1 MTWNSLGFLRGY
13 VSHVHVV
20 QEVLN
25 LRVQGSIPANRAY
38 NVLYLYKMNR
48 LGQVLGEGCTR
59 MWETILP
66 RAIATFCRWGNI
78 VLFTFYLTNNSEVQ
92 PTLPQC
98 SLWSIYRDRM
108 STLDVPLR
116 TSCAPRLVATSEL
129 LVIFQKMGKFLE
141 LLRCKIINT
150 LQLNI
155 YRVNS
160 KSIWLYVPSQLIS
173 FFPSMAISRWERYCP
188 QPTSI
193 STSSHAHAG

>member
-1 MTWNSLGFLRGY
+1 MIHGVKQHLVLLSVWFSLWPRDRVLVITWNSIGFLSGY

-20 QEVLN
+20 HEVLN

-116 TSCAPRLVATSEL
+116 TSCTKASGDVCAPGHTV
-129 LVIFQKMGKFLE
+129 FQKWATF
-141 LLRCKIINT
+141 
-150 LQLNI
+150 
-155 YRVNS
+155 
-160 KSIWLYVPSQLIS
+160 
-173 FFPSMAISRWERYCP
+173 
-188 QPTSI
+188 
-193 STSSHAHAG
+193 

>member
-1 MTWNSLGFLRGY
+1 MLIFFSMQGFVLVMTWNSLGFLRGY

-20 QEVLN
+20 HEVLN

-116 TSCAPRLVATSEL
+116 TSCAPRLVATSVL
-129 LVIFQKMGKFLE
+129 LVIFQKMGNLLE
-141 LLRCKIINT
+141 LLRCKTINT
-150 LQLNI
+150 LQLT
-155 YRVNS
+155 RTFDS
-160 KSIWLYVPSQLIS
+160 ATW
-173 FFPSMAISRWERYCP
+173 
-188 QPTSI
+188 
-193 STSSHAHAG
+193 

>member
-20 QEVLN
+20 HEVLN

-78 VLFTFYLTNNSEVQ
+78 VLFILSDEQFRSPTNASAMLPLIDLSWPNEHFGRSSENV
-92 PTLPQC
+92 
-98 SLWSIYRDRM
+98 
-108 STLDVPLR
+108 LR
-116 TSCAPRLVATSEL
+116 TKASGDVCAPGH
-129 LVIFQKMGKFLE
+129 IPKNG
-141 LLRCKIINT
+141 
-150 LQLNI
+150 
-155 YRVNS
+155 
-160 KSIWLYVPSQLIS
+160 
-173 FFPSMAISRWERYCP
+173 
-188 QPTSI
+188 QPFRIVTM
-193 STSSHAHAG
+193 